1 MITNMKKVLLLAL
14 GLSTSVFS
22 TPNSI
27 IAIVNDE
34 LVTYDTIANDI
45 NNAQTTKQKLVL
57 VNKQVD
63 LVLKLEKIK
72 ELGLE
77 PKPESVNAMLNK
89 VALQNKLS
97 AAQLQASPQFDQIVA
112 NIKQKLSLTGLK
124 RFVLQQADIKLS
136 QTELSQALKD
146 NPSKKDN
153 LSTQVKIAQIVIASV
168 DNSSSLLESQDSLI
182 QAFMADLVIQ
192 LNNGKTFSALAKLYS
207 QDASYKD
214 GGELGWLMLDKLP
227 NDFISALSNLDENK
241 TSAPFKTQQGWRI
254 IKLLDERS
262 VDNHISAVKVAL
274 LRQKQNVYFANWV
287 KSLREKAYIEILEH
301 KF

>member
-1 MITNMKKVLLLAL
+1 MKKVLLLAL

-45 NNAQTTKQKLVL
+45 NNAKTTKQKLVL

-214 GGELGWLMLDKLP
+214 GGELG
-227 NDFISALSNLDENK
+227 IV
-241 TSAPFKTQQGWRI
+241 R
-254 IKLLDERS
+254 RS
-262 VDNHISAVKVAL
+262 V
-274 LRQKQNVYFANWV
+274 VYAFTRV
-287 KSLREKAYIEILEH
+287 KSIDR
-301 KF
+301 